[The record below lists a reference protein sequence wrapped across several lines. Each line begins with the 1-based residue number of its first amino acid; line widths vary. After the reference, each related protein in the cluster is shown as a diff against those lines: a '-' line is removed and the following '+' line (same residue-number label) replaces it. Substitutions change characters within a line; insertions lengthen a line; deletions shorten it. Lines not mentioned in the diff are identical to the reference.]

1 MTQIYMSDKIIN
13 ESTYYLVCGALL
25 VFTLLTY
32 IVARFDLGWL
42 NLPIAILIAAV
53 KGTLIILFFMHVWTS
68 SRINWVVIGVGMLW
82 IGILFT
88 LTLSDYLTRY
98 PTM

>member
-1 MTQIYMSDKIIN
+1 MSDKIIN

-25 VFTLLTY
+25 VCTLSTY

-42 NLPIAILIAAV
+42 NLPIAILIAAA

-82 IGILFT
+82 LGILFT
-88 LTLSDYLTRY
+88 LTLSDYLTRS

>member
-1 MTQIYMSDKIIN
+1 MSDKIIN

-25 VFTLLTY
+25 VCTLSTY

-42 NLPIAILIAAV
+42 NLPIAILIAAA
-53 KGTLIILFFMHVWTS
+53 KGTLI
-68 SRINWVVIGVGMLW
+68 
-82 IGILFT
+82 ILFT
-88 LTLSDYLTRY
+88 LTLSDYLTRF